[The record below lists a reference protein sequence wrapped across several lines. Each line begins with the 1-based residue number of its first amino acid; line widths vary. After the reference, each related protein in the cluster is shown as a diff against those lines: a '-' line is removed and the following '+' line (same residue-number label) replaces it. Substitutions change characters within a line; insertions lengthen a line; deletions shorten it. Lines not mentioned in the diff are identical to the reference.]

1 MDEDERQEYE
11 CLLLEGHDPAEA
23 RKLARAANDRINS
36 KRLSGPM
43 SGDTR
48 HGRGVR
54 PLVTDFAAEATSG
67 VYDSAVPLTLDSRSD
82 WERESDWDRA
92 DFARKCLDLMTPRQK
107 EAAELWAG
115 FHGPL
120 TGREMAARLGTRV
133 EKAHRLTK
141 AGGARVRRVT
151 GVTNL
156 QVVGAGPR

>member
-11 CLLLEGHDPAEA
+11 CLLLEGHAPDEA
-23 RKLARAANDRINS
+23 RRLARAANDKINS

-54 PLVTDFAAEATSG
+54 PLVTDFASEATSG
-67 VYDSAVPLTLDSRSD
+67 AYDSAVPLTLDSRTD
-82 WERESDWDRA
+82 VERESDWGRA
-92 DFARKCLDLMTPRQK
+92 DFARKCLDLMTPRQR

-120 TGREMAARLGTRV
+120 SAREMADRLGTRV
-133 EKAHRLTK
+133 EKPHRLTM
-141 AGGARVRRVT
+141 AGAAKVRRVT
-151 GVTNL
+151 NVTNL
-156 QVVGAGPR
+156 QVVGA